1 MERSELKENEKKV
14 LHGLVRYPHLTDK
27 QLANLLRMKH
37 STVTTIRNRLHK
49 NNFFRTIY
57 IPNLEYL
64 GSKILAV
71 IYTSFSPLI
80 PLDERIQ
87 ITGETIEVFDEIFF
101 SVGEQEKGFSISLAE
116 DYATIGKINDI
127 RTQTFG
133 VRGLLE
139 ESYPNIVLF
148 PFEISKIYRFFDFAP
163 LFHQEFQL
171 SPSDTIENQS
181 YRYIAPKQIIKF
193 SETEK
198 NVYSA
203 IIRFPELS
211 TNEIGTKLGISRHT
225 VSRLKRRFEQDFL
238 LRKMYLP
245 NLKKLHFQI
254 LSFYHILF
262 SPSTPPDLDRDQSLA
277 LQSDSTIFFASRHF
291 EAVMLCVYSD
301 YNDYKQDQTRISQI
315 LKENQWI
322 TEKPLTLSYSLDNLV
337 FIKDF
342 KFTPITTKVLK
353 CDTWMKKLLNI

>member
-1 MERSELKENEKKV
+1 MERTELKSNEKKV
-14 LHGLVRYPHLTDK
+14 LLGLVRYPNLTDK
-27 QLANLLRMKH
+27 QLAEILQMKH
-37 STVTTIRNRLHK
+37 STLTTIRNRLHSK
-49 NNFFRTIY
+49 NYFRTIY
-57 IPNLEYL
+57 IPNLEHL
-64 GSKILAV
+64 GSKMLVV

-80 PLDERIQ
+80 PLDERVQ
-87 ITGETIEVFDEIFF
+87 ITGDTIEVFDEIFL

-139 ESYPNIVLF
+139 ESYPHMVIF

-171 SPSDTIENQS
+171 NPDDRNFKKSFGFIS
-181 YRYIAPKQIIKF
+181 PKQITKL

-198 NVYSA
+198 NVFSA
-203 IIRFPELS
+203 IIRFPDLS
-211 TNEIGTKLGISRHT
+211 TNEIGIRFGLSRHT
-225 VSRLKRRFEQDFL
+225 VARLKRRFEDDGL

-245 NLKKLHFQI
+245 DLKKLRFQI
-254 LSFYHILF
+254 LSFYHISF
-262 SPSTPPDLDRDQSLA
+262 SPSTPPDLEHDQAVA
-277 LQSDSTIFFASRHF
+277 LLSDSTIFFASRHF
-291 EAVMLCVYSD
+291 EAVMISIYSE
-301 YNDYKQDQTRISQI
+301 YNDYKQDQTRINQI

-322 TEKPLTLSYSLDNLV
+322 TEKPLILSYSLDDLV

-353 CDTWMKKLLNI
+353 CDTWVKKLLNI